1 MHWSAEDGAGF
12 TEPGVKPWLPFGDFA
27 ARNVADQRSDPGS
40 TLAFVRDLIALR
52 RASDDLRS
60 GTYATLV
67 ATERSWAWLR
77 GRGTIVALN
86 LSDSEAVVE
95 GVEGTI
101 RIATSRER
109 DGERV
114 AGLLRLSPWSGAL
127 VS

>member
-1 MHWSAEDGAGF
+1 MHWAPEDGAGF

-27 ARNVADQRSDPGS
+27 ARNVAYQQGDSGS

-52 RASDDLRS
+52 RESEDLR
-60 GTYATLV
+60 GGAYATLV
-67 ATERSWAWLR
+67 ATESSWAWQR

-86 LSDSEAVVE
+86 LSDSAETVE
-95 GVEGTI
+95 GVQGAI
-101 RIATSRER
+101 SIATSRER

-114 AGLLRLSPWSGAL
+114 GGRLRLEPWSGAV